1 MSSYTTSKKN
11 EHITHISSLI
21 SLNRYR
27 YLQQQIKNSSK
38 KKREFNM
45 LSFPECVTWL
55 SVGFTECVAI
65 VTLNIIIIIVLV
77 KNRNLRKRS
86 TYLVINLAVA
96 DMLVGGVAT
105 GDLLYLVAAFYCNV
119 WKYNAI
125 DPWAEHVLLTLARLF
140 LVSSVTNIAAIS
152 VERLHATLRPFR
164 HRLIKKW
171 VYALIIA
178 VVWVTAGLLS
188 IALTVLSVFKGHS
201 YYYYLLNSFNAIC
214 LLVICISYASIV
226 IKVRC
231 GAQPQHHGA
240 ASRERKLTMTLLS
253 VTVVSLLLYLPNA
266 IFHFLFWTTDVFTSM
281 SIVTIG
287 RSVYIVLVLYY
298 ANSLV
303 NSILYAIRMPEY
315 RSAVLALFRRRP
327 QQQRQVAVIPLH
339 DL

>member
-1 MSSYTTSKKN
+1 M
-11 EHITHISSLI
+11 
-21 SLNRYR
+21 
-27 YLQQQIKNSSK
+27 
-38 KKREFNM
+38 F
-45 LSFPECVTWL
+45 SFPECVTWL
-55 SVGFTECVAI
+55 TVGLIECVVI
-65 VTLNIIIIIVLV
+65 VALNIITIIVLV
-77 KNRNLRKRS
+77 KNRKLRKRS

-96 DMLVGGVAT
+96 DMLAGGSAT
-105 GDLLYLVAAFYCNV
+105 HDLFYWDGAFYCNV
-119 WKYNAI
+119 WKYNSI
-125 DPWAEHVLLTLARLF
+125 DPWAFQVLATLVRLF

-188 IALTVLSVFKGHS
+188 IALTVLLVFKRYS
-201 YYYYLLNSFNAIC
+201 YYHFYLFNSFIAVC

-240 ASRERKLTMTLLS
+240 ASRERKLTMTLLI
-253 VTVVSLLLYLPNA
+253 VTVVSLMSYLPFT
-266 IFHFLFWTTDVFTSM
+266 IFYFLVSTTDVLTS
-281 SIVTIG
+281 ITFVTYVWLDRIL
-287 RSVYIVLVLYY
+287 RVLFY

-303 NSILYAIRMPEY
+303 NPILYAIRMPEY

-327 QQQRQVAVIPLH
+327 QQLRQVAVIPLH

>member
-1 MSSYTTSKKN
+1 M
-11 EHITHISSLI
+11 
-21 SLNRYR
+21 
-27 YLQQQIKNSSK
+27 
-38 KKREFNM
+38 F
-45 LSFPECVTWL
+45 SFPECVTWL
-55 SVGFTECVAI
+55 AVGLTECVAI
-65 VTLNIIIIIVLV
+65 VTLNIITIIVLV
-77 KNRNLRKRS
+77 KNRKLRKRS

-96 DMLVGGVAT
+96 DMLLGGFATRDLFYWVG
-105 GDLLYLVAAFYCNV
+105 AFYCNV
-119 WKYNAI
+119 WKYNSI
-125 DPWAEHVLLTLARLF
+125 DPWAEHVLFTLVRLF
-140 LVSSVTNIAAIS
+140 AVSSVTNIAAIS

-188 IALTVLSVFKGHS
+188 IALRVLRVFKPYS
-201 YYYYLLNSFNAIC
+201 YYFYLLNSFIAIC

-240 ASRERKLTMTLLS
+240 ASRERKLTMTLLI
-253 VTVVSLLLYLPNA
+253 VTVVSLLLYVPYT
-266 IFHFLFWTTDVFTSM
+266 IFYFLLHTTDVFTSM
-281 SIVTIG
+281 SFVTFV
-287 RSVYIVLVLYY
+287 RLVHILYFLLY

-303 NSILYAIRMPEY
+303 NPILYAIRMPEY